1 MSDQLP
7 PRVFRRRGHR
17 ALRRMTER
25 QRAIFWAMRLE
36 EISYSELAERHGMSA
51 GDVEGDFAAALKT
64 FLRTLREPD
73 PWWQR
78 LWPW

>member
-7 PRVFRRRGHR
+7 PHVFRRRGHR
-17 ALRRMTER
+17 ALHRMTER

-36 EISYSELAERHGMSA
+36 EISYPELAERHDISA
-51 GDVEGDFAAALKT
+51 DEVQAQFTAALILLT
-64 FLRTLREPD
+64 RTLREPE
-73 PWWQR
+73 PWWRR